1 MPSIILIKD
10 KDEEQAITD
19 VNKIVVRDVDGGT
32 VSTTKPEDTEYE
44 ITYRLIADE
53 GMELVKGDIRT
64 ICVDTDDITGW
75 TEEPAPEPEEP
86 EPEDDYVL

>member
-1 MPSIILIKD
+1 MEIK
-10 KDEEQAITD
+10 ELYRYTRE
-19 VNKIVVRDVDGGT
+19 DGGVT

-44 ITYRLIADE
+44 ITYRLIADDS
-53 GMELVKGDIRT
+53 MELVKGDVRT

-86 EPEDDYVL
+86 EPEDEHVL